1 MKRESHHCP
10 RCFTWTGEKFYCKAC
25 QAVLK
30 KPRLMLPTTPY
41 FKLAHE
47 WR

>member
-1 MKRESHHCP
+1 MRVPHHCP
-10 RCFTWTGEKFYCKAC
+10 RCFSWTDEKFYCVAC
-25 QAVLK
+25 QSVLK
-30 KPRLMLPTTPY
+30 KPRLTIPTVPY